1 MQQKELWRKIRIR
14 IQGEQKLVVA
24 RYITKFDP
32 EGKLEIMKYGHKRF
46 ALVRAGT
53 EEVVLQNC
61 KNIKPAKNGMTRYV
75 DLHDCWGL
83 LNDRGQ
89 IICEAGVLKA
99 SRPQKKK

>member
-1 MQQKELWRKIRIR
+1 MRQKEIWRKIRIR
-14 IQGEQKLVVA
+14 IQGEHKLVVA
-24 RYITKFDP
+24 RYLTDFDV

-53 EEVVLQNC
+53 SEVVLQNC
-61 KNIKPAKNGMTRYV
+61 THIRPSKNGITKYV
-75 DLHDCWGL
+75 DLSGCWGI

-89 IICEAGVLKA
+89 IICEAGVLKS